1 MMTPLM
7 TARPIAAIAFPPML
21 YCQCPGQG
29 KTPLPPAATAQLEL
43 APPARMPIA
52 GRGRGLD

>member
-1 MMTPLM
+1 M
-7 TARPIAAIAFPPML
+7 TARTIAAIAFPPML

>member
-7 TARPIAAIAFPPML
+7 TAQTIAAIAFPPML

-29 KTPLPPAATAQLEL
+29 KTPLPLAATAPLEL

-52 GRGRGLD
+52 GRGCGLD